1 MTAPEP
7 TEDLLPAVRQQRL
20 RQWFVT
26 NVSGSIQEL
35 ARMFNASIS
44 TIRRDLDALAAEGLV
59 KRTHGGAVSVRLHSA
74 FEPSAAL
81 ARVTA
86 VEEKRAIARE
96 AVKRLEPNQSILIDT
111 GSTALEFAKLL
122 AETPVPLTVV
132 TQDVQVAA
140 ALSMRAHLRL
150 IVPGG
155 TCRPNA
161 YTLLGAP
168 GVEFIA
174 SLRCDI
180 CFLASQAVDYDC
192 VSDTM
197 LELIRLKTTMI
208 NAARRTCL
216 LIDSSRMASRAI
228 YHVAPVTRIDEIITD
243 VGFEADGAKQYEEM
257 GITVTRAVPDEEG

>member
-1 MTAPEP
+1 MTASDS

-44 TIRRDLDALAAEGLV
+44 TIRRDLDALAAEGLI

-96 AVKRLEPNQSILIDT
+96 AVKRLEPSQSILIDT

-122 AETPVPLTVV
+122 AETPIPLTVV

-161 YTLLGAP
+161 YTLLGSP

-174 SLRCDI
+174 NLRCDV
-180 CFLASQAVDYDC
+180 CFLTSQAVDYDC

-197 LELIRLKTTMI
+197 LELIRLKTAMI

-228 YHVAPVTRIDEIITD
+228 YHVVAVASIDEIITD
-243 VGFEADGAKQYEEM
+243 VGFEADGVKKYEEM
-257 GITVTRAVPDEEG
+257 GVTVTRVVPDVEV